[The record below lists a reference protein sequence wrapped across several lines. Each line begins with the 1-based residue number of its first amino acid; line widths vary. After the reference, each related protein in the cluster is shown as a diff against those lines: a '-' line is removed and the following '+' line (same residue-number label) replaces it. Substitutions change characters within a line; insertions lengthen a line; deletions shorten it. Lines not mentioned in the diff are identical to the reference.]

1 MQPSSGYSLMVKLQP
16 SKLITRV
23 RFPLPAPLLFNICP
37 SALIMKTCVFKKLG
51 VVAAALSCVCVASAI
66 TAEQKQQAASAVAT
80 QIKKE
85 KADTGKMVAIV
96 RDAVQKS
103 PDAVTDIVR
112 SALTSFDAKKNL
124 PTVKE
129 VAIAAVMAHETPYR
143 VLKPVSDEVQSIL
156 GNTDDA
162 KNLVKDLVAYV
173 ATKAA
178 DSPLVDSGET
188 QEASAV
194 PFRSLLSKEDARRG
208 NGSNSNNG
216 GPIVVPPPSPDVSV
230 Q

>member
-1 MQPSSGYSLMVKLQP
+1 M
-16 SKLITRV
+16 
-23 RFPLPAPLLFNICP
+23 
-37 SALIMKTCVFKKLG
+37 MKTCVFKKLG
-51 VVAAALSCVCVASAI
+51 VMAAALSCICVASAI
-66 TAEQKQQAASAVAT
+66 TAEQKQQVASGVAA

-85 KADTGKMVAIV
+85 KADAGKMVVIV

-112 SALTSFDAKKNL
+112 SALTSFEAKKNL

-143 VLKPVSDEVQSIL
+143 VLEPVSKEVQSIL
-156 GNTDDA
+156 GNTDEA
-162 KNLVKDLVAYV
+162 KLLVKDIAAYV
-173 ATKAA
+173 VTKAA
-178 DSPLVDSGET
+178 DSPLATSGET

-194 PFRSLLSKEDARRG
+194 PFRSLLSKENAKAG
-208 NGSNSNNG
+208 NGSNG
-216 GPIVVPPPSPDVSV
+216 GCDGPVVVPPPSPDVSV